1 MPLPIEICLEDLD
14 LSPDDERY
22 IRCVAL
28 PGGEPGLALDHE
40 GLVRWMPDE
49 PADYGLW
56 VSADDRLILLRG
68 RGAAPITVQRGG
80 RSLAAPEERPVV
92 LLDGDRL
99 QVNGR
104 RLQVHVHGVA
114 SEVFSPEPLTGRAL
128 ARIARA
134 TAAALA
140 LGAMVGGGGEVAAQ
154 PGITGAGK
162 QPPVEVRRRPPRPA
176 PRRRV
181 VCGVASVKVSKG
193 KVVVQAS
200 CPERVNVGA
209 WGQLLDAKGQHVKDG
224 SVVVRKVKGD
234 TIHAEATTLKKPVKA
249 SQVLFRLH

>member
-1 MPLPIEICLEDLD
+1 MPLPIEICLEDLG

-28 PGGEPGLALDHE
+28 PGGEPGLALDHA
-40 GLVRWMPDE
+40 GLVRWMA

-56 VSADDRLILLRG
+56 VSADDRLILLRAE
-68 RGAAPITVQRGG
+68 GAAPITVQRGG
-80 RSLAAPEERPVV
+80 RSVEAPEERPVV
-92 LLDGDRL
+92 LLDGDEL
-99 QVNGR
+99 QVDGR
-104 RLQVHVHGVA
+104 RLRVHVHGEA

-140 LGAMVGGGGEVAAQ
+140 LGAMVGAGGEVAAQ

-162 QPPVEVRRRPPRPA
+162 QPPVEVRRRPPKPVA

-181 VCGVASVKVSKG
+181 VCAVASVKTVKG

-200 CPERVNVGA
+200 CPEPVSVGA
-209 WGQLLDAKGQHVKDG
+209 WGQLLDAKGQLVTDG
-224 SVVVRKVKGD
+224 GVVVRKAQGK
-234 TIHAEATTLKKPVKA
+234 TISAEATGLKKPVKA
-249 SQVLFRLH
+249 SQILFRLR